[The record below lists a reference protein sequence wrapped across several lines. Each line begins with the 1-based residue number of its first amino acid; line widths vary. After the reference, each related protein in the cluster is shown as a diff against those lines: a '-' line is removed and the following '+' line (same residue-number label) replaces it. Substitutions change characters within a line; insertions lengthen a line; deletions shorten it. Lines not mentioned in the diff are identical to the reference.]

1 MPLSEHEQR
10 MLDQIESALYAED
23 PKFASN
29 VRGGRLRGA
38 AGKRRVLAAIGFAVG
53 LMLLIAGMLLGK
65 VEYTVIVGIAGF
77 LLMFGSVVYLFLAGS
92 GRRGPAAPS
101 GMTVPSAHR
110 RAARPRGSAP
120 PARPSSLA
128 WRNVSAAASRDALT
142 LLATESR

>member
-29 VRGGRLRGA
+29 VRGGRFGGA
-38 AGKRRVLAAIGFAVG
+38 TGKRRVFAAIGFAVG

-77 LLMFGSVVYLFLAGS
+77 LLMFGSVVYALWSGS
-92 GRRGPAAPS
+92 DKGPRGTVEADGTVRAPS
-101 GMTVPSAHR
+101 GKGAKRGKSAKASGQSFVARMEERFR
-110 RAARPRGSAP
+110 RRF
-120 PARPSSLA
+120 
-128 WRNVSAAASRDALT
+128 
-142 LLATESR
+142 